1 MTNDNSRNS
10 DDAVTDS
17 GRASDDAVT
26 DSGRASDDAV
36 TDSGRASDDAVTDGG
51 RASDGAATDGGVASA
66 GAAQTH
72 RDTDYLGAEV
82 NILNPSTPY
91 MRDHLRIVW
100 TGFAVWVLA
109 VWGPVT
115 LTNLAP
121 GVMTQTMP
129 ILQFPLHY
137 FLVAFG
143 APTSALILSF
153 WYSRKRDALDEKY
166 GIDHATVTESG
177 STADVAAADG
187 GSEE

>member
-1 MTNDNSRNS
+1 MTDNNSRER
-10 DDAVTDS
+10 DDATATG
-17 GRASDDAVT
+17 GRAADDA
-26 DSGRASDDAV
+26 A
-36 TDSGRASDDAVTDGG
+36 TDGG
-51 RASDGAATDGGVASA
+51 RATDDAATDGGRATDDAATDGGVAT

-72 RDTDYLGAEV
+72 NDTDYLGAEV

-100 TGFAVWVLA
+100 SGFAVWVLA

-115 LTNLAP
+115 LTNFAP
-121 GVMTQTMP
+121 GVMTSPMP

-143 APTSALILSF
+143 APTSALILAF

-166 GIDHATVTESG
+166 GIEHG
-177 STADVAAADG
+177 DVAATDG
-187 GSEE
+187 GTDE

>member
-1 MTNDNSRNS
+1 MTDNTSRE
-10 DDAVTDS
+10 
-17 GRASDDAVT
+17 R
-26 DSGRASDDAV
+26 
-36 TDSGRASDDAVTDGG
+36 DDAVTDGG
-51 RASDGAATDGGVASA
+51 RAADDAATDGGVAST

-72 RDTDYLGAEV
+72 NNTDYLGAEV

-100 TGFAVWVLA
+100 TGFAIWVLA

-115 LTNLAP
+115 LTRLAP
-121 GVMTQTMP
+121 GPMTQSMP

-143 APTSALILSF
+143 APTSALILAF

-166 GIDHATVTESG
+166 GIEHG
-177 STADVAAADG
+177 DVAATDG
-187 GSEE
+187 GADE

>member
-1 MTNDNSRNS
+1 MTDNSS
-10 DDAVTDS
+10 HESTDGDDAV
-17 GRASDDAVT
+17 A
-26 DSGRASDDAV
+26 
-36 TDSGRASDDAVTDGG
+36 DGG
-51 RASDGAATDGGVASA
+51 RAADDAAADGGVAT

-72 RDTDYLGAEV
+72 RDTDYLDAEV

-100 TGFAVWVLA
+100 TGFALWVVA

-115 LTNLAP
+115 LTRLAP
-121 GVMTQTMP
+121 GPMTSQMP
-129 ILQFPLHY
+129 ILGFPLHY

-143 APTSALILSF
+143 APTSALVLAF

-166 GIDHATVTESG
+166 GIDHASTTERESG
-177 STADVAAADG
+177 AAVAATDG

>member
-1 MTNDNSRNS
+1 MTDNTSHER
-10 DDAVTDS
+10 DDAVADG
-17 GRASDDAVT
+17 GRATDDAAT
-26 DSGRASDDAV
+26 DGARAADDA
-36 TDSGRASDDAVTDGG
+36 ATDGG
-51 RASDGAATDGGVASA
+51 RAPNDAATDGGVAST

-72 RDTDYLGAEV
+72 NNTDYLGAEV

-100 TGFAVWVLA
+100 TGFAIWVLA

-115 LTNLAP
+115 LTRLAP
-121 GVMTQTMP
+121 GPMTQTMP
-129 ILQFPLHY
+129 ILGFPLHY

-166 GIDHATVTESG
+166 GIEHTDVATTQSG
-177 STADVAAADG
+177 ADAAAADG
-187 GSEE
+187 GVDE

>member
-1 MTNDNSRNS
+1 MTNDNSRSS
-10 DDAVTDS
+10 DDA
-17 GRASDDAVT
+17 AA
-26 DSGRASDDAV
+26 
-36 TDSGRASDDAVTDGG
+36 DGG
-51 RASDGAATDGGVASA
+51 RATDDVATDGGVASA

-72 RDTDYLGAEV
+72 KDTDYLGAEV

-100 TGFAVWVLA
+100 TGFAIWVLA

-115 LTNLAP
+115 LTRLAP
-121 GVMTQTMP
+121 EAMTQTMP

-143 APTSALILSF
+143 APTSALILAF

-166 GIDHATVTESG
+166 GIEHT
-177 STADVAAADG
+177 DVAATDG
-187 GSEE
+187 GTDE

>member
-1 MTNDNSRNS
+1 MTDNSSRS
-10 DDAVTDS
+10 
-17 GRASDDAVT
+17 
-26 DSGRASDDAV
+26 
-36 TDSGRASDDAVTDGG
+36 SDDAVTDGG
-51 RASDGAATDGGVASA
+51 RAADDAATDGGREANDAATDGGVAT
-66 GAAQTH
+66 GAAQKH
-72 RDTDYLGAEV
+72 NDTDYLGAEV

-100 TGFAVWVLA
+100 TGFAIWVIA

-115 LTNLAP
+115 LTRLAP
-121 GVMTQTMP
+121 DTMTNSMP

-166 GIDHATVTESG
+166 GIEHGTATETTSG
-177 STADVAAADG
+177 AEVAAADG
-187 GSEE
+187 GADE

>member
-1 MTNDNSRNS
+1 MTDNTSRER
-10 DDAVTDS
+10 DDAVADS
-17 GRASDDAVT
+17 GRATDDAAT
-26 DSGRASDDAV
+26 DGGRA
-36 TDSGRASDDAVTDGG
+36 TNDAVTDGG
-51 RASDGAATDGGVASA
+51 RATNDAATDGGVASS

-72 RDTDYLGAEV
+72 NNTDYLGAEV

-100 TGFAVWVLA
+100 SGFAVWVLA

-115 LTNLAP
+115 LTNFAP

-143 APTSALILSF
+143 APTSALILAF

>member
-1 MTNDNSRNS
+1 MTNNSS
-10 DDAVTDS
+10 QDP
-17 GRASDDAVT
+17 G
-26 DSGRASDDAV
+26 
-36 TDSGRASDDAVTDGG
+36 DAVTDGG
-51 RASDGAATDGGVASA
+51 RAPDDAATDGGRASDDAATDGGVASA

-72 RDTDYLGAEV
+72 EDTDYLGAEV

-100 TGFAVWVLA
+100 TGFAIWVLA

-143 APTSALILSF
+143 APTSALILAF

-166 GIDHATVTESG
+166 GIDHATATEAPSR
-177 STADVAAADG
+177 AEAAAADG
-187 GSEE
+187 GVEE

>member
-10 DDAVTDS
+10 DDAVTGS
-17 GRASDDAVT
+17 GRASDD
-26 DSGRASDDAV
+26 
-36 TDSGRASDDAVTDGG
+36 
-51 RASDGAATDGGVASA
+51 AATDGGVASA

-143 APTSALILSF
+143 APTSALILAF

-166 GIDHATVTESG
+166 GIEHGD
-177 STADVAAADG
+177 AAAAGSGAEAAATDG
-187 GSEE
+187 GTDE

>member
-1 MTNDNSRNS
+1 MTDDSSRSS
-10 DDAVTDS
+10 D
-17 GRASDDAVT
+17 G
-26 DSGRASDDAV
+26 
-36 TDSGRASDDAVTDGG
+36 AVTDGG
-51 RASDGAATDGGVASA
+51 RAVDDAATDGGRAADDAATDGGVAA
-66 GAAQTH
+66 TAAQEH
-72 RDTDYLGAEV
+72 SDTDYLGAEV

-100 TGFAVWVLA
+100 TGFAIWVLA

-143 APTSALILSF
+143 APTSALILAF

-166 GIDHATVTESG
+166 GIKHD
-177 STADVAAADG
+177 DAAAAGSGAEAAATDG
-187 GSEE
+187 GTDE

>member
-1 MTNDNSRNS
+1 MTDNTLRER
-10 DDAVTDS
+10 DDAATDD
-17 GRASDDAVT
+17 GRATGDA
-26 DSGRASDDAV
+26 A
-36 TDSGRASDDAVTDGG
+36 TDGG
-51 RASDGAATDGGVASA
+51 RATGDAATDGGVAT

-72 RDTDYLGAEV
+72 NDTDYLGAEV

-100 TGFAVWVLA
+100 TGFAIWVLA

-115 LTNLAP
+115 LTKLTP

-143 APTSALILSF
+143 APTSALILAF
-153 WYSRKRDALDEKY
+153 WYSRRRDALDEKY
-166 GIDHATVTESG
+166 GIEHGDTAAT
-177 STADVAAADG
+177 DG
-187 GSEE
+187 GVDE

>member
-1 MTNDNSRNS
+1 MTDNTSHER
-10 DDAVTDS
+10 DD
-17 GRASDDAVT
+17 
-26 DSGRASDDAV
+26 
-36 TDSGRASDDAVTDGG
+36 
-51 RASDGAATDGGVASA
+51 AATDGGVASS

-72 RDTDYLGAEV
+72 NDTDYLGAEV

-100 TGFAVWVLA
+100 TGFAIWVLA

-143 APTSALILSF
+143 APTSALILAF

-166 GIDHATVTESG
+166 GIEHGTVTESG
-177 STADVAAADG
+177 SGANVAATDG
-187 GSEE
+187 GADE